1 MTLLAIP
8 TQPTDMDDTVSE
20 TLLRL
25 RDVAVTYEP
34 AQGPV
39 VHVSDFALR
48 RGEAV
53 LFLGPSGCGK
63 STAAMVCAGLIPG
76 TVNAQ
81 VTGDVWRE
89 ARLKVPGAVGYVFQ
103 DADVQFCMLEVADE
117 IAFGLENRN
126 VSREAMPARIVDGL
140 QGAGLDSGS
149 KEAHAAFS
157 GGMKQKLAIAC
168 ALAMEAELFIFD
180 EPTANL
186 DPQST
191 RQVFDQIGALHD
203 AGRTM
208 LVIEHKFDR
217 LLAHM
222 DRVVLVGADG
232 RIHRTGPTLQV
243 VREEW
248 AWMVDN
254 GIVAPWKTPPFVRT
268 AQEHGDVPFQA
279 PAAGEMGPARM
290 PDEAPVLQLRNGRCQ
305 YGAQPVWSGVDLDIR
320 RGELTAIVG
329 PNGAG
334 KSSLL
339 QVLAGIQTLQ
349 AGMLRVLG
357 RPLADW
363 KRAALM
369 PHIGFCFQNPEFQF
383 IFERV
388 GDEAAN
394 RIVADKVPPDALAL
408 LAEFGLAGTERQS
421 PYALSQGQKRRLS
434 VAVMVREP
442 HDLYLLDEPTF
453 GQDAITQQAIMDR
466 LQALV
471 AGGRTVVM
479 STHDMDLVQRYA
491 TNVIV
496 LADGRVQFAGFPRDL
511 GDHPHILAAAHLRD
525 DGVGDDWLPAAAGGV
540 SQSEDA
546 SPSQAPV
553 VAFALAGTPR
563 SSTSPSHRRSP
574 ASRLNPA
581 MQLVTT
587 MGVMLVAT
595 FAHTLPQA
603 LAMFVFSLLTLPA
616 LAWLTPVQILKRLAP
631 FLIFYVSIVWSF
643 SAYAA
648 IGPQTRTFAVLW
660 MHFSLPGLEQGLIL
674 ALRMLAA
681 VTFGLVFISSVDV
694 TALVVALCQNF
705 RLSPRFAYGGLAGLR
720 FLPLFQSEWTK
731 LRKARQLRGKDA
743 KSAVLRPVMYA
754 LPLLSQAIR
763 MSERVA
769 IAMEA
774 RGFVGLVSTSASAR
788 TYYREVRIRRG
799 DYVYGV
805 AMITIAIALLIGF

>member
-1 MTLLAIP
+1 MTLLTLP
-8 TQPTDMDDTVSE
+8 TQPTDMDDVASE

-39 VHVSDFALR
+39 VHVTDFALR

-89 ARLKVPGAVGYVFQ
+89 ARLTVPGAVGYVFQ

-126 VSREAMPARIVDGL
+126 VSRESMPARILDGL
-140 QGAGLDSGS
+140 QGAGLDSGGS
-149 KEAHAAFS
+149 EAHAAFS

-186 DPQST
+186 DPHST

-222 DRVVLVGADG
+222 DRVVLFGADG

-254 GIVAPWKTPPFVRT
+254 GIVAPWKTRPFELT
-268 AQEHGDVPFQA
+268 AQEHVGVRTQA
-279 PAAGEMGPARM
+279 PVMVDSRQAGTDG
-290 PDEAPVLQLRNGRCQ
+290 EAPVLQLRNGRCQ

-320 RGELTAIVG
+320 RGDLTAIVG

-349 AGMLRVLG
+349 AGTLTVLG

-363 KRAALM
+363 KRGALM

-394 RIVADKVPPDALAL
+394 RIVADQVPSDALAL
-408 LAEFGLAGTERQS
+408 LAEFGLAGTELQS

-491 TNVIV
+491 THVIV
-496 LADGRVQFAGFPRDL
+496 LADGRVQFAGSPRDL
-511 GDHPHILAAAHLRD
+511 SDHLHIMAAAHLRD
-525 DGVGDDWLPAAAGGV
+525 DGVSDEWRPTAGTV
-540 SQSEDA
+540 SRSEDA

-553 VAFALAGTPR
+553 VASALAGAPR
-563 SSTSPSHRRSP
+563 STARASRRRSP

-587 MGVMLVAT
+587 MAVMVVAT

-603 LAMFVFSLLTLPA
+603 LAMFVFSLLALPA

-631 FLIFYVSIVWSF
+631 FLIFYVSILWSF

-648 IGPQTRTFAVLW
+648 VGPQTRTFAVLW

-774 RGFVGLVSTSASAR
+774 RGFVGRVSTSASAR

-805 AMITIAIALLIGF
+805 AMMTMVIALLIWF

>member
-1 MTLLAIP
+1 MTLLTLPA
-8 TQPTDMDDTVSE
+8 QPTGIDDAASE

-25 RDVAVTYEP
+25 QDVAVTYEP

-39 VHVSDFALR
+39 VHVTDFALR

-63 STAAMVCAGLIPG
+63 STAAMLCAGLIPG

-140 QGAGLDSGS
+140 QGAGLDSGGAES
-149 KEAHAAFS
+149 HAAFS

-186 DPQST
+186 DPHST

-217 LLAHM
+217 LLTHM
-222 DRVVLVGADG
+222 DRVVLFGADG

-268 AQEHGDVPFQA
+268 AQEHGDVPSQA
-279 PAAGEMGPARM
+279 PAAGGLGQAGTR
-290 PDEAPVLQLRNGRCQ
+290 DEAPVLQLRNGRCQ

-349 AGMLRVLG
+349 AGTLRVLG

-363 KRAALM
+363 KRGALM

-394 RIVADKVPPDALAL
+394 RVVADKVPPDALAL
-408 LAEFGLAGTERQS
+408 LAEFGLAGTELQS

-471 AGGRTVVM
+471 ASGRTVVM

-496 LADGRVQFAGFPRDL
+496 LADSRVQFAGSPRAL
-511 GDHPHILAAAHLRD
+511 IDHPHIMAAAHLRD
-525 DGVGDDWLPAAAGGV
+525 DGVSDPGYPAGGAP
-540 SQSEDA
+540 QSKDA

-553 VAFALAGTPR
+553 VASALAGAPR
-563 SSTSPSHRRSP
+563 STTSPSHRRSP

-581 MQLVTT
+581 MQLVAT
-587 MGVMLVAT
+587 MGVMVVAT

-631 FLIFYVSIVWSF
+631 FLIFYVSILWSF

-674 ALRMLAA
+674 ALRMLGA

-743 KSAVLRPVMYA
+743 KSALLRPVMYA

-805 AMITIAIALLIGF
+805 AMIAIVIALLVWF